1 MDVAAV
7 PELSGAAGN
16 GLKKV
21 PSVSPCST
29 MEALPGESFAATAS
43 AAMKKASVAP
53 PPPTREA
60 SGRNHSL
67 RLAEDGSVLVSG
79 GSTLEEEGEV
89 FIAHLGLGE
98 EWGEPVT
105 TPAVMCAPAQLQ
117 APLEVAAG
125 DLHSLILCKDGTVWS
140 CGAGWEGPLG
150 HRDGAPACVPR
161 CIAALSAVRVVSVAA
176 GGAHSLAV
184 SEGGALWSWGW
195 GRYGQLG
202 HGGCASEFAPRRVLA
217 VDSLCAVQAA
227 AGVAHSLVLTA
238 HGQVYAFG
246 RGCRGQCGQSGDSD
260 LLLPKPVDA
269 LASVGVALV
278 GAVGD
283 SSVAVTADD
292 SRYVWGDVDGAPC
305 RSPVLA

>member
-7 PELSGAAGN
+7 PELSGAVGN

-29 MEALPGESFAATAS
+29 MEALPGESFAAAAA
-43 AAMKKASVAP
+43 AAMKKVGVAP
-53 PPPTREA
+53 PPPAREA

-67 RLAEDGSVLVSG
+67 RVAEDGSVLVTG
-79 GSTLEEEGEV
+79 GSALEEEGEI

-98 EWGEPVT
+98 EWGEPVSN
-105 TPAVMCAPAQLQ
+105 AVAMRAPSQLQ

-125 DLHSLILCKDGTVWS
+125 DLHSLILCDDGTVWS

-150 HRDGAPACVPR
+150 HQDAAPESILR
-161 CIAALSAVRVVSVAA
+161 CIAALSAMRVVSVAA

-195 GRYGQLG
+195 GRFGQLG
-202 HGGCASEFAPRRVLA
+202 HGCSASELSPRRVLA
-217 VDSLCAVQAA
+217 VDSLCAIQAA
-227 AGVAHSLVLTA
+227 AGAAHSLVLTA
-238 HGQVYAFG
+238 HGQVYTFG
-246 RGCRGQCGQSGDSD
+246 RGCRGQCGQGDDSD
-260 LLLPKPVDA
+260 LLLPQPLDA
-269 LASVGVALV
+269 LASVGVTLV
-278 GAVGD
+278 GAAGD
-283 SSVAVTADD
+283 SSVALTAD
-292 SRYVWGDVDGAPC
+292 SARYIWGDINGGVC